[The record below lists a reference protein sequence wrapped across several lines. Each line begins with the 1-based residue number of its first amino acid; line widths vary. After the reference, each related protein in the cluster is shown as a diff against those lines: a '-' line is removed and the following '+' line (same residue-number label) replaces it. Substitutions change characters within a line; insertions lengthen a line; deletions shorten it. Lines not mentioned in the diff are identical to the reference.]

1 MVAASGS
8 RPTGG
13 PGGRVARH
21 GGPAAGFDWTDHCD
35 LLVIGGGVG
44 GLSAARRA
52 RELGLDVLVV
62 DKGHWSRGARRHLR
76 FEGAATNLA
85 QGGLAVVGLSDAPA
99 GVGGAEGPDSVDAH
113 VADTLDAGA
122 GHCDEQ
128 AVRAI
133 IGAGA
138 EAVDWLI
145 GLGARFDP
153 TTDPDAA
160 GRYSRTRE
168 GGHRHRRIIH
178 AGGDATGAEVQRA
191 LEESVTGVRVL
202 QNATAEEII
211 VDRAGGE
218 AATAD
223 GPPASPG
230 HAHGALI
237 RDPRG
242 LGAVT
247 AAATL
252 IATGGVG
259 HLYRATTAP
268 DGMFGQG
275 QCLALDAGAE
285 LADMEFIQFHPTVLF
300 DRERRGRRPLISEA
314 VRGEG
319 ARLVDSR
326 GRSVTDGVD
335 PRGDLAPRDIVSR
348 AIAMRLRE
356 LGEDCVYLDARH
368 IPGVRERFPTVTAGV
383 ATAGLDPARDLLPVA
398 PAVHYS
404 CGGIATDV
412 RGRTRVTG
420 LYAAGECARTGLHG
434 ANRLASNSLL
444 EGLVIGR
451 AVAADVRAGIDG
463 GRLGGDPPADIR
475 RRRVRP
481 RLWPRD
487 LDRLQRAMTDGA
499 GVTRTA
505 ESLAA
510 AAHALAALPD
520 SAEVAVARA
529 IVAAAA
535 ARPRTLGC
543 HTRLDGPA
551 G

>member
-1 MVAASGS
+1 M
-8 RPTGG
+8 T
-13 PGGRVARH
+13 
-21 GGPAAGFDWTDHCD
+21 GFDWAAHCD
-35 LLVIGGGVG
+35 LLVIGGGVA
-44 GLSAARRA
+44 GLAAVRRG
-52 RELGLDVLVV
+52 RELGLDVMLV
-62 DKGHWSRGARRHLR
+62 DKGHWSAGARGHLR
-76 FEGAATNLA
+76 FDGAATNLA
-85 QGGLAVVGLSDAPA
+85 QGGLAVVGLPDAP
-99 GVGGAEGPDSVDAH
+99 GGLDDDGADSVELH

-122 GHCDEQ
+122 GHCDED

-133 IGAGA
+133 LGAGA
-138 EAVDWLI
+138 EATEWLI
-145 GLGARFDP
+145 GLGARFDRV
-153 TTDPDAA
+153 TGEDGDGGASERDAP
-160 GRYSRTRE
+160 YSRTRE
-168 GGHRHRRIIH
+168 GGHGHRRIIH
-178 AGGDATGAEVQRA
+178 AGGDATGAEIQRA
-191 LEESVTGVRVL
+191 LEESVSGVRVL
-202 QNATAEEII
+202 QNAVAEEII
-211 VDRAGGE
+211 VDDDS
-218 AATAD
+218 TAET
-223 GPPASPG
+223 PAR
-230 HAHGALI
+230 AHGALI

-247 AAATL
+247 SAATL

-259 HLYRATTAP
+259 HLFRSTTAP
-268 DGMFGQG
+268 DGLHGQG
-275 QCLALDAGAE
+275 HCLALDAGAE

-326 GRSVTDGVD
+326 GVSVTAGVD

-348 AIAMRLRE
+348 AIATRLRE
-356 LGEDCVYLDARH
+356 LGEDCVFLDAR
-368 IPGVRERFPTVTAGV
+368 GVDDVRERFPTVTAGV

-412 RGRTRVTG
+412 RGRTRVPG

-444 EGLVIGR
+444 EGLVVGR
-451 AVAADVRAGIDG
+451 AAAEDVAAAVNSGQLDDVV
-463 GRLGGDPPADIR
+463 PADVR

-481 RLWPRD
+481 RPWPRD
-487 LDRLQRAMTDGA
+487 LDRLQKAMTDGA

-505 ESLAA
+505 ESLGR

-520 SAEVAVARA
+520 TAEVAVARV

-535 ARPRTLGC
+535 ARTSTLGC
-543 HTRLDGPA
+543 HTRLD
-551 G
+551 

>member
-1 MVAASGS
+1 MAAGSGS
-8 RPTGG
+8 
-13 PGGRVARH
+13 GRDPV
-21 GGPAAGFDWTDHCD
+21 AGFDWSDRCD
-35 LLVIGGGVG
+35 LLVIGGGVA
-44 GLSAARRA
+44 GLSAVRRA
-52 RELGLDVLVV
+52 RELGLDVLLV
-62 DKGHWSRGARRHLR
+62 DKGHWSAGARRHLR
-76 FEGAATNLA
+76 FAGAATNLA
-85 QGGLAVVGLSDAPA
+85 QGGLAVVGLDDAPE
-99 GVGGAEGPDSVDAH
+99 GPEGPGGDGGPEGPDSVEAH

-122 GHCDEQ
+122 GHCDGD

-138 EAVDWLI
+138 DAVEWLI
-145 GLGARFDP
+145 SLGALFDP
-153 TTDPDAA
+153 KTNPGDA

-168 GGHRHRRIIH
+168 GGHGHRRIIH
-178 AGGDATGAEVQRA
+178 AGGDATGAEIQRC
-191 LEESVTGVRVL
+191 LEAAVTGVRVL
-202 QNATAEEII
+202 QNAVAEEII
-211 VDRAGGE
+211 VDD
-218 AATAD
+218 D
-223 GPPASPG
+223 G
-230 HAHGALI
+230 AHGALI

-242 LGAVT
+242 LGAVL
-247 AAATL
+247 ASATL

-268 DGMFGQG
+268 DGALGQG

-326 GRSVTDGVD
+326 GRSVTEGVD

-348 AIAMRLRE
+348 AIATRLRE
-356 LGEDCVYLDARH
+356 LDEDCVYLDARH

-383 ATAGLDPARDLLPVA
+383 ATAGLDPAKDLLPVA

-412 RGRTRVTG
+412 NGRTRVPG

-444 EGLVIGR
+444 EGLVVGR
-451 AVAADVRAGIDG
+451 AVAEDAAAAIGAGT
-463 GRLGGDPPADIR
+463 LGEQHPADIR
-475 RRRVRP
+475 RRRIRP
-481 RLWPRD
+481 RPWPRD

-505 ESLAA
+505 ESLAR
-510 AAHALAALPD
+510 AAHALSALPD
-520 SAEVAVARA
+520 SAEVAVART

-535 ARPRTLGC
+535 ARPTTLGC
-543 HTRLDGPA
+543 HTRLDE
-551 G
+551 

>member
-1 MVAASGS
+1 MAAGS
-8 RPTGG
+8 AQGHG
-13 PGGRVARH
+13 PV
-21 GGPAAGFDWTDHCD
+21 AGFDWSAQCD
-35 LLVIGGGVG
+35 LLVIGGGVA
-44 GLSAARRA
+44 GLAAVRRG
-52 RELGLDVLVV
+52 RELGLDVLLV
-62 DKGHWSRGARRHLR
+62 DKGHWSEGARRHLR

-85 QGGLAVVGLSDAPA
+85 QGGLAVVGLDDAPE
-99 GVGGAEGPDSVDAH
+99 GPEGPGGAGGPDGPDSVEDH

-122 GHCDEQ
+122 GHCDED
-128 AVRAI
+128 AVRSI

-138 EAVDWLI
+138 EATEWLI
-145 GLGARFDP
+145 GLGARFDAK
-153 TTDPDAA
+153 THAGDV

-168 GGHRHRRIIH
+168 GGHGNRRIIH
-178 AGGDATGAEVQRA
+178 AGGDATGAEIQRA
-191 LEESVTGVRVL
+191 LEEAAAGVRVL
-202 QNATAEEII
+202 QNAVAEEII
-211 VDRAGGE
+211 VDDGRAR
-218 AATAD
+218 
-223 GPPASPG
+223 
-230 HAHGALI
+230 GALV

-242 LGAVT
+242 LGAVL
-247 AAATL
+247 ASATL

-268 DGMFGQG
+268 DGALGQG

-326 GRSVTDGVD
+326 GKSVMAGVD

-348 AIAMRLRE
+348 AIATRLRE
-356 LGEDCVYLDARH
+356 LGEECVYLDARH
-368 IPGVRERFPTVTAGV
+368 IDGVRERFPTVTAGV
-383 ATAGLDPARDLLPVA
+383 ATAGLDPAKDLLPVA

-412 RGRTRVTG
+412 AGRTRVPG

-444 EGLVIGR
+444 EGLVVGR
-451 AVAADVRAGIDG
+451 AAAADVRAAIDSG
-463 GRLGGDPPADIR
+463 ELGADGPADVR
-475 RRRVRP
+475 RRRIRP
-481 RLWPRD
+481 RPWPRD

-505 ESLAA
+505 DSLAR
-510 AAHALAALPD
+510 AAHALSALPD

-535 ARPRTLGC
+535 ARPATLGC
-543 HTRLDGPA
+543 HTRLDE
-551 G
+551 

>member
-1 MVAASGS
+1 MGRHSG
-8 RPTGG
+8 P
-13 PGGRVARH
+13 V
-21 GGPAAGFDWTDHCD
+21 AGFDWSAQCD
-35 LLVIGGGVG
+35 LLVIGGGVA
-44 GLSAARRA
+44 GLSAVRRG
-52 RELGLDVLVV
+52 RELGLDVLLV
-62 DKGHWSRGARRHLR
+62 DKGHWSAGARSHLR
-76 FEGAATNLA
+76 FETAATNLA
-85 QGGLAVVGLSDAPA
+85 QGGLAVIGLSDAPQ
-99 GVGGAEGPDSVDAH
+99 GPEGPGGSDGPDGPDSVEAH

-122 GHCDEQ
+122 GHCDED

-138 EAVDWLI
+138 EATEWLI
-145 GLGARFDP
+145 SLGARFDAKTHP
-153 TTDPDAA
+153 ADA
-160 GRYSRTRE
+160 GEYSRTRE
-168 GGHRHRRIIH
+168 GGHGNRRIIH
-178 AGGDATGAEVQRA
+178 AGGDATGAEIQRA
-191 LEESVTGVRVL
+191 LEASAAGVRVL
-202 QNATAEEII
+202 QNAVAEEII
-211 VDRAGGE
+211 VD
-218 AATAD
+218 D
-223 GPPASPG
+223 GR
-230 HAHGALI
+230 AHGALI

-242 LGAVT
+242 LGAVL
-247 AAATL
+247 ASATL

-268 DGMFGQG
+268 EGMLGQG

-326 GRSVTDGVD
+326 DESVTAGVD

-348 AIAMRLRE
+348 AVATRLRE
-356 LGEDCVYLDARH
+356 LGEECVYLDARH
-368 IPGVRERFPTVTAGV
+368 IPGVRDRFPTVTAGV
-383 ATAGLDPARDLLPVA
+383 ATAGLDPAKDLLPVA

-412 RGRTRVTG
+412 AGRTRVPG

-444 EGLVIGR
+444 EGLVVGR
-451 AVAADVRAGIDG
+451 AAAESVRAAIDSG
-463 GRLGGDPPADIR
+463 ELGGDGPSDVR
-475 RRRVRP
+475 RRRIRP
-481 RLWPRD
+481 RPWPRD

-499 GVTRTA
+499 GVGRTA
-505 ESLAA
+505 ESLAR
-510 AAHALAALPD
+510 AAHALSALPD

-535 ARPRTLGC
+535 ARTTTLGC
-543 HTRLDGPA
+543 HTRLDE
-551 G
+551 

>member
-1 MVAASGS
+1 MGAGAGV
-8 RPTGG
+8 
-13 PGGRVARH
+13 H
-21 GGPAAGFDWTDHCD
+21 GPAFGFDWAAHCD
-35 LLVIGGGVG
+35 LLVIGGGVA
-44 GLSAARRA
+44 GLSAVRRG
-52 RELGLDVLVV
+52 RELGLDVLLV
-62 DKGHWSRGARRHLR
+62 DKGHWSEGARRHLR

-85 QGGLAVVGLSDAPA
+85 QGGLSVVGLGDAPQ
-99 GVGGAEGPDSVDAH
+99 GPEGPGGSDGPDGPDSVESH

-122 GHCDEQ
+122 GHCDEA

-133 IGAGA
+133 VGAGA
-138 EAVDWLI
+138 RATQWLI
-145 GLGARFDP
+145 DLGARFDAK
-153 TTDPDAA
+153 TDPADA
-160 GRYSRTRE
+160 GQYSRTRE
-168 GGHRHRRIIH
+168 GGHSHRRIIH
-178 AGGDATGAEVQRA
+178 AGGDATGAEIQRA
-191 LEESVTGVRVL
+191 LEASVAGVRVL
-202 QNATAEEII
+202 QNAVAEEII
-211 VDRAGGE
+211 VDGGDGDGGAGGNSGVG
-218 AATAD
+218 D
-223 GPPASPG
+223 GNRAF
-230 HAHGALI
+230 GALV

-259 HLYRATTAP
+259 HLFRATTAP
-268 DGMFGQG
+268 DGAHGQG
-275 QCLALDAGAE
+275 QCLALDVGAE

-326 GRSVTDGVD
+326 GRSVTEGVD

-348 AIAMRLRE
+348 AIATRLRE
-356 LGEDCVYLDARH
+356 LGEECVFLDARH
-368 IPGVRERFPTVTAGV
+368 IDGVRDRFPTVTAGV
-383 ATAGLDPARDLLPVA
+383 ATAGLDPAKDLLPVA

-412 RGRTRVTG
+412 DGRTRVPG

-444 EGLVIGR
+444 EGLVVGR
-451 AVAADVRAGIDG
+451 AVAEDVAAAIAAGE
-463 GRLGGDPPADIR
+463 LGEKGPGDIR
-475 RRRVRP
+475 RRRIRP
-481 RLWPRD
+481 RPWPRD

-505 ESLAA
+505 ESLAR
-510 AAHALAALPD
+510 AAHALSALPD

-535 ARPRTLGC
+535 ARPTTLGC
-543 HTRLDGPA
+543 HTRLDG
-551 G
+551 